1 MAYFQTMTS
10 ATEDKSR
17 KNVVIMG
24 RKTWDSIP
32 VQFKPLANRIN
43 FVLSRSDLNLAEY
56 SNTQSF
62 TSFQAAL
69 DKLKEGVFRE
79 LYENVWIIGGST
91 LYSVSWCIY
100 KGRVIISLAPQQET
114 FNSPHFHRLYLT
126 KIYKEFECDTFLPE
140 LPGNL
145 KRIR

>member
-1 MAYFQTMTS
+1 MTS

-91 LYSVSWCIY
+91 LYSVS
-100 KGRVIISLAPQQET
+100 
-114 FNSPHFHRLYLT
+114 
-126 KIYKEFECDTFLPE
+126 
-140 LPGNL
+140 
-145 KRIR
+145 